1 MYAPRPPTRINSTA
15 ISPSAARWSVAINV
29 NEATGPVDVD
39 PSKCSIV
46 SFDFINQRR
55 FLNTFGATTA
65 LCFNDEVRFLH
76 VELDAP
82 FLVKQLLPQLLV
94 IGNADENGR
103 RVWAE
108 RPGLIQ
114 LPLKPP

>member
-1 MYAPRPPTRINSTA
+1 MYAPRPPNSTA
-15 ISPSAARWSVAINV
+15 ISPSTARWSVSINI
-29 NEATGPVDVD
+29 NKATGLIDVD

-46 SFDFINQRR
+46 SLDFIDQRQ
-55 FLNTFGATTA
+55 FLNTLRTTTA

-76 VELDAP
+76 VEFDTP
-82 FLVKQLLPQLLV
+82 FLVKQLLRQLLV